1 MSRLPLAVL
10 FGGALA
16 LAIVLCALTGC
27 GRGRD
32 RSSES
37 PSAPPA
43 APVAGTAEHVYGPG
57 GPPAASATRI
67 ALRPQPPPFADPRLI
82 ALAEARAVCTFD
94 WHQTLAARI
103 EQARA
108 YATPAYQQALA
119 PSPADEA
126 NWQRTQ
132 RDRESASCAVAG
144 SFLVTNAPNTPTVRF
159 ERVEM
164 AQRVSV
170 GSRSPTS
177 QPFAALYR
185 IERQP
190 DGRWLV
196 GADGEGG

>member
-1 MSRLPLAVL
+1 MSRPPLAVL
-10 FGGALA
+10 FGGVVA

-37 PSAPPA
+37 PSVVPV

-57 GPPAASATRI
+57 PPAAGATRI
-67 ALRPQPPPFADPRLI
+67 ALRPQQPPFSDPRLI
-82 ALAEARAVCTFD
+82 ALAEARAVCAFD
-94 WHQTLAARI
+94 WHQTLATRV

-108 YATPAYQQALA
+108 YASPAYQQALA
-119 PSPADEA
+119 PSPADEV

-144 SFLVTNAPNTPTVRF
+144 SLAVPNAPNTPTVQF

-164 AQRVSV
+164 TQRVSV
-170 GSRSPTS
+170 GSRSPSS
-177 QPFAALYR
+177 QPFAVLYR
-185 IERQP
+185 IERQA